1 MLSPLRPAAPALRR
15 TLSTLPSGLPT
26 YEPIK
31 LPTRE
36 PSAMPQMQSAG
47 GQMFLRF
54 EDAIAAA
61 PTQVPLPMRAQ
72 PRAACG
78 PHGLHAAQTYANF
91 AQAHAFMMRAAE
103 QQPPPPRDYWRHM

>member
-61 PTQVPLPMRAQ
+61 PTQVPLPMRTRS
-72 PRAACG
+72 RAR
-78 PHGLHAAQTYANF
+78 PAALTDF
-91 AQAHAFMMRAAE
+91 TR
-103 QQPPPPRDYWRHM
+103 RRHTPTSRRHTPS

>member
-47 GQMFLRF
+47 GQTFLRF
-54 EDAIAAA
+54 EDAIASA
-61 PTQVPLPMRAQ
+61 PTQVLLPMRAQ
-72 PRAACG
+72 PCAACG
-78 PHGLHAAQTYANF
+78 PHGLHAAQEYANF
-91 AQAHAFMMRAAE
+91 AQANAFMMRAAE
-103 QQPPPPRDYWRHM
+103 P